1 MVVFV
6 VLGLHGRGVVWA
18 GAPTGAASE
27 PLESARAELR
37 AGRHESA
44 IDGFKRILTT
54 GEPTLERRLAALE
67 GLCEAQTRIALAQK
81 RPEVATRAIEA
92 CSAALHIESGVAR
105 LWRLRGLAR
114 LAAGQPEQALI
125 NFNHALRLDPADAIA
140 LRHRGLVQLGL
151 GRNSEADTDFQ
162 RAARLDPDQA
172 WHAFNRGLLAARG
185 GKIAEAVEAWHA
197 FEQARGPAGR
207 EWLAFVAR
215 RDGGDADARRVVEAM
230 QRGDGTRE
238 PPKKEVAPE
247 SAKKEPVAEPAKKEV
262 APASSKKEPV
272 AEPAKKEV
280 APEPPKKEPVA
291 EPAKKEVAPE
301 PPKKEPVAEPAK
313 KEVAPEPPKKEPVA
327 EPAKK
332 EVAPEPPKKESV
344 AEPLKKEVASVAG
357 KGGGYEFRLGS
368 FQDRGNLESTL
379 RALQGA
385 GLTVREEMVMVG
397 DKRFYRLTAGPF
409 ASEEE
414 AKAAQEKA
422 TKVPGV
428 RPEAVRAR

>member
-18 GAPTGAASE
+18 GAPTGAAPE

-238 PPKKEVAPE
+238 PTKKEVATEPLKKEPVAEPKPLTETAPE
-247 SAKKEPVAEPAKKEV
+247 PAKKAVVIEPPKKEPVAEPAKKEV

-301 PPKKEPVAEPAK
+301 PPKKEPVAEP
-313 KEVAPEPPKKEPVA
+313 
-327 EPAKK
+327 
-332 EVAPEPPKKESV
+332 
-344 AEPLKKEVASVAG
+344 LKKEIASVVG

-409 ASEEE
+409 ANEEE

-428 RPEAVRAR
+428 RPEAVRPR